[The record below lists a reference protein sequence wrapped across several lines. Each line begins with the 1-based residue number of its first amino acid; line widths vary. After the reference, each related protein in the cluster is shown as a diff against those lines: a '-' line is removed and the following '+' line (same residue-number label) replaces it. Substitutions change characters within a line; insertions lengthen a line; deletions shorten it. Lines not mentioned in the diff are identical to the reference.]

1 MAAAVHVLVIIVS
14 RLKQENEKKKK
25 LKWHAQNLGG
35 NVSTVHRT
43 RMVCHCIAD
52 LDGKHWSLLM
62 EVGGRDEQRE
72 SGAARIRTVVSE

>member
-14 RLKQENEKKKK
+14 QLKQENEKKKK
-25 LKWHAQNLGG
+25 LKRHVKNLGG

-43 RMVCHCIAD
+43 RMVWHCIAD
-52 LDGKHWSLLM
+52 LDGKHRPLLM

-72 SGAARIRTVVSE
+72 SGAARIRSE